1 MTLSLLKFNTCKE
14 PKDIALDNFILLFMQ
29 KIFFFFDDDG
39 KYIIAN
45 LFFYKIPL
53 IVDHAKLMTHLF
65 EN

>member
-1 MTLSLLKFNTCKE
+1 MIAFRRTERREYISFPYDFISHLL
-14 PKDIALDNFILLFMQ
+14 DFIKKKNAFHN
-29 KIFFFFDDDG
+29 KN
-39 KYIIAN
+39 IIAN

>member
-1 MTLSLLKFNTCKE
+1 M
-14 PKDIALDNFILLFMQ
+14 
-29 KIFFFFDDDG
+29 DDG
-39 KYIIAN
+39 IMTKITTNENVNKIKNWITYFYQYNYKCFIIAN

>member
-1 MTLSLLKFNTCKE
+1 VQ
-14 PKDIALDNFILLFMQ
+14 ILH
-29 KIFFFFDDDG
+29 
-39 KYIIAN
+39 IIAN